1 MKTKPIDGLTLF
13 FDSRE
18 RDAAELIGQACE
30 QSVEIIHAC
39 WGLDTPEDCRVYV
52 MTSWLRFL
60 FHAPP
65 WPYRILVAATLPLW
79 YFRARKLWALAGGWH
94 QQFGQRRAVG
104 VKPPHLLQLA
114 DTRIGKRIFV
124 QEDDLRAKVQRNTCH
139 ELTHAF
145 TSHLGLP
152 MWLNEGLAM
161 VTVDRFAGKPTIKRE
176 TLQAL
181 AQPPQDTSPGRYRQ
195 LRGEDM
201 DNLMFYHC
209 VRGYWLTRYMQ
220 DTQPDLLQDLLR
232 QKHSHGG
239 LESKVAAAYGMEP
252 GEFWKSI
259 DAIIVSHFKE
269 GISIGAEN
277 DH

>member
-1 MKTKPIDGLTLF
+1 VKTKHINGLTLF
-13 FDSRE
+13 FDPSERE
-18 RDAAELIGQACE
+18 AAELIGQACE
-30 QSVEIIHAC
+30 RSVEVIQVC

-52 MTSWLRFL
+52 MTSWVRFL

-65 WPYRILVAATLPLW
+65 WPWRVLVAATLPLW

-94 QQFGQRRAVG
+94 QQFGERRAVG
-104 VKPPHLLQLA
+104 VKPPRLLKA
-114 DTRIGKRIFV
+114 ANTSIGERIFV
-124 QEDDLRAKVQRNTCH
+124 KEDGLGERVRHNACH

-161 VTVDRFAGKPTIKRE
+161 VTVDKFAEKPTVKPE
-176 TLQAL
+176 SVQAL
-181 AQPPQDTSPGRYRQ
+181 AQPPQNTSPGRYRQ
-195 LRGEDM
+195 LRGEAM
-201 DNLMFYHC
+201 DDLVFYHC
-209 VRGYWLTRYMQ
+209 VRGYWLTRYLE
-220 DTQPDLLQDLLR
+220 DTRPDLLADLLR
-232 QKHSHGG
+232 QKHSHGA

-259 DAIIVSHFKE
+259 DDIIVSHFKK
-269 GISIGAEN
+269 GTSIGEEN